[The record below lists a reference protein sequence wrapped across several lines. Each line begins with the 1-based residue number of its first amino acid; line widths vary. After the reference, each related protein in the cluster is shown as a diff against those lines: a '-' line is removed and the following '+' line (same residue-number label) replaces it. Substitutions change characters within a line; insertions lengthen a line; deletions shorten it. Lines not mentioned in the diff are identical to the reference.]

1 MKTIPF
7 SEALG
12 RTSEIVEVLAAGN
25 LACIPIRGAYRIIAD
40 ARSEAA
46 INRLAQSKRRAHNRP
61 ALILVSSL
69 ANAADVVEGTT
80 WPITKRLTKALW
92 PGSLT
97 LLLPGSERL
106 PVKIKKMLTR
116 STGRIGIRVPDDPLT
131 SAIIREFAA
140 PIVVSS
146 ANLES
151 KPGSRSAATVRTRF
165 ARTVDVWVDAND
177 VSPEAPSTLVDLSED
192 VWKIV
197 REGAVTHDA
206 IVRALQ

>member
-1 MKTIPF
+1 VKTIPF

-12 RTSEIVEVLAAGN
+12 RTSEVVEVLAAGN

-61 ALILVSSL
+61 ALILVPSL
-69 ANAADVVEGTT
+69 AAASDIVDGTT
-80 WPITKRLTKALW
+80 WSITKRLTKSLW

-97 LLLPGSERL
+97 LLLPGSDRL
-106 PVKIKKMLTR
+106 PAKVKKVLTR
-116 STGRIGIRVPDDPLT
+116 STGRIGIRIPDDPLAT
-131 SAIIREFAA
+131 AIVRDFNA

-151 KPGSRSAATVRTRF
+151 KPGSGSAATVRARF
-165 ARTVDVWVDAND
+165 ARTVEVWIDASD
-177 VSPEAPSTLVDLSED
+177 VSPESPSTLVDLSETE
-192 VWKIV
+192 WKIV
-197 REGAVTHDA
+197 REGAVSRDA
-206 IVRALQ
+206 IVRALT